1 MSDKILKQLVK
12 KADEPSATL
21 NKVVERLDKLE
32 NGQDALLAK
41 TLDIEQY
48 MQSELTTKDEL
59 YETKNEV
66 LEHVD
71 GFIKLHNKIDLELV
85 ATQSKYKRLENRVKE
100 LE

>member
-12 KADEPSATL
+12 KADETSATL

-71 GFIKLHNKIDLELV
+71 GFIKLHNKIDVELV
-85 ATQSKYKRLENRVKE
+85 ATQSKYKRLEIRVKE